1 MKMTNETVLYFG
13 TSPVSTKGI
22 SAEKEKIGYS
32 VTFSEVLN
40 RGKPDFQEKDVIKEY
55 IKLHFAER
63 SALEHLISALQ
74 ELNLIWQN
82 EEGEDRRG

>member
-1 MKMTNETVLYFG
+1 MTNETVLYFG

-40 RGKPDFQEKDVIKEY
+40 RGSFDFQEKDVMKDY

-63 SALEHLISALQ
+63 SSLEHLISALQ
-74 ELNLIWQN
+74 ELNQIWLK
-82 EEGEDRRG
+82 EESE

>member
-1 MKMTNETVLYFG
+1 MTNEVLYFG

-22 SAEKEKIGYS
+22 SAEKERIGYS
-32 VTFSEVLN
+32 VTFSEVMN
-40 RGKPDFQEKDVIKEY
+40 RGNSEIFQENEIVKEY

-74 ELNLIWQN
+74 ELNLIWLK
-82 EEGEDRRG
+82 EESE